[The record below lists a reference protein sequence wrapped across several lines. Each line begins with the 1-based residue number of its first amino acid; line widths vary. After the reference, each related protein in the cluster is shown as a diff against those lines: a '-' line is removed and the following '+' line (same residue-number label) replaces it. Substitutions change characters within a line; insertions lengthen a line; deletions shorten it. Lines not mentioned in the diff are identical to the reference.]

1 MNALSHI
8 DGEPGRLPVVKLFV
22 CSLVDS
28 EWQALNIV
36 DRFRGSGFRI
46 GDISLLFSS
55 RSRMAPLE
63 SEAGF
68 AIGVLD
74 TVIGGF
80 SALQIPLLGMFL
92 GAGPILRAF
101 AEHDRAVPDDLSSPL
116 RAFGISQNRA
126 RYYAQ
131 GLTGGEIL
139 IAVHSAELNQAKY
152 AEQILCRSG
161 AKDVG
166 YSGSLVVLC
175 DPEEDLQMPNPE
187 FRIPN
192 IPNCVQS

>member
-1 MNALSHI
+1 MAPVKMNALTQI

-36 DRFRGSGFRI
+36 DRFRGSGFQVD
-46 GDISLLFSS
+46 DISLLLSS

-80 SALQIPLLGMFL
+80 SALQIPLLGRFL

-101 AEHDRAVPDDLSSPL
+101 TERDRVVPDDLSRPL

-126 RYYAQ
+126 QHYAQ
-131 GLTGGEIL
+131 GLSGGEIL
-139 IAVHSAELNQAKY
+139 IAVHSAELSQAKH
-152 AEQILCRSG
+152 AEQIFCRSG

-166 YSGSLVVLC
+166 YSGSLVVLP
-175 DPEEDLQMPNPE
+175 DPEEDPVALNDKTITMRQ
-187 FRIPN
+187 
-192 IPNCVQS
+192 